1 MVSHLYI
8 DKHQCTLEIVGY
20 PATISERIQRTG
32 RTAQVFKSL
41 RSAVTSFVRP
51 AKPALKNAA
60 AIPLTI
66 AGLGC
71 VTAGVFLINPI
82 AGLMVL
88 GPVLVLI
95 EHMIAED

>member
-1 MVSHLYI
+1 M
-8 DKHQCTLEIVGY
+8 GY
-20 PATISERIQRTG
+20 TGTISKRIQRAG
-32 RTAQVFKSL
+32 RPSQVFNNL

-51 AKPALKNAA
+51 AKPVLKNAA
-60 AIPLTI
+60 SIPLTI

-71 VTAGVFLINPI
+71 FAAGVFLINPI

-88 GPVLVLI
+88 CPVLVLI